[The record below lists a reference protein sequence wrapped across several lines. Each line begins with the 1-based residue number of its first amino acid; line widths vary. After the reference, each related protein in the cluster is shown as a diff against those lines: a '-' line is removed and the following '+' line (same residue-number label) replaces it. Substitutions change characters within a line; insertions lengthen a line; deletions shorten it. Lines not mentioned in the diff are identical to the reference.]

1 MTFFQRKKK
10 KAASPKE
17 EKVVN
22 KEEFLTK
29 IEQAK
34 QELEEADAENKTS
47 YLNKIGSL
55 YLEIEDYDQAITYY
69 EASISEKQVMG
80 KAFADLT
87 KLYNFKRK
95 EASEQNDKEKVQYY
109 LAKSDE
115 LIKLTKDTIRG
126 NM

>member
-1 MTFFQRKKK
+1 MAFFKRKKK

-22 KEEFLTK
+22 KEEILSK

-34 QELEEADAENKTS
+34 QGLEEADTENKTS
-47 YLNKIGSL
+47 YLNQIGSL

-69 EASISEKQVMG
+69 ETSISEKQEMG
-80 KAFADLT
+80 KAFTDLT
-87 KLYNFKRK
+87 KLYNIKRK

-115 LIKLTKDTIRG
+115 LMQLTKDTIRG